1 MSDEAKIT
9 WLVVHPS
16 SMLYALSLVE
26 AGEAAEEVM
35 FKVLDWAHESME
47 ETTDDAS

>member
-1 MSDEAKIT
+1 MSDETTIT
-9 WLVVHPS
+9 WLVVHPA

-26 AGEAAEEVM
+26 KGETPEEVM

-47 ETTDDAS
+47 ETDDDD